1 MIWWLKESRWEA
13 KNIPLFGFIFS
24 VRQFV
29 IIFVFMLLGL
39 LSSLAFSFITYKLGV
54 FFFLSLIGLLLA
66 SIKVR
71 MIPWELQLLY
81 ALTRPKGGSIKME
94 AKPKAKVQAQVL
106 KEEPPQE
113 MFSDSEVPLSFTGR
127 VDVEEPAKVI
137 LLVDGIEA
145 SSANVS
151 HNNPNYR
158 LLFYPASYSIGV
170 HELTV
175 KLGTKEVER
184 VKITI
189 RPRLGGKKVELLE
202 GAA

>member
-24 VRQFV
+24 LRQFV
-29 IIFVFMLLGL
+29 IIFAFMLLGL

-54 FFFLSLIGLLLA
+54 FFFLSLIGVLLA

-71 MIPWELQLLY
+71 MIPWELQLIY
-81 ALTRPKGGSIKME
+81 ALTRPKSSSIKME
-94 AKPKAKVQAQVL
+94 AKPKAKVHVL